1 MNQTIA
7 DEYEYLDEIKIKGE
21 AIIKIDDRIV
31 AKCENKWTRWFMS
44 SLVEIVGWTER
55 QYNTVYPLRYTYV
68 TRNPTARVGTDT
80 ATPTSKDM
88 TDLAQKIDTAP
99 SSVIRRWIRDTDR
112 WKWVAQFEFIWNPNV
127 LPSMT
132 VGEAGIWF
140 ESSSDEWTSPYTN
153 TTSLGE
159 YSGSILYQPASCLC
173 VRVSVADGD
182 FSPIDYVYTQTL
194 SFVWRLTIQ
203 P

>member
-1 MNQTIA
+1 MNQTVI
-7 DEYEYLDEIKIKGE
+7 DEYEYSDEIKIKGE

-31 AKCENKWTRWFMS
+31 AKCENKWTRWFMA
-44 SLVEIVGWTER
+44 SLVETVGWTGNATG
-55 QYNTVYPLRYTYV
+55 YYSYV
-68 TRNPTARVGTDT
+68 TAYTISSPTARVGADT
-80 ATPTSKDM
+80 TTPTSKDM

-99 SSVIRRWIRDTDR
+99 SSVTRRWIRDTDR
-112 WKWVAQFEFIWNPNV
+112 WRWVTQYEFIWNSNV

-132 VGEAGIWF
+132 IGEAGVWF
-140 ESSSDEWTSPYTN
+140 NLSSDGWTSPYTN
-153 TTSLGE
+153 TISIG
-159 YSGSILYQPASCLC
+159 GDGASILYQPGSRLG

-194 SFVWRLTIQ
+194 SFVWRFIIQ